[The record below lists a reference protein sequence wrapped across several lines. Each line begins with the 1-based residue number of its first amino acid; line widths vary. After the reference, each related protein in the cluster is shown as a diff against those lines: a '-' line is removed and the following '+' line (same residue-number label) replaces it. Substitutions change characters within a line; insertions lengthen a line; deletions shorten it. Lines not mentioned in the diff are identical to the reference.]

1 MALVKAA
8 NSADIAPGQS
18 KTIIVQGR
26 ELGVYN
32 VAGEFYCID
41 NMCPH
46 AGGPIAD
53 GQIEGDVV
61 YCPYHMWPFNVKTGE
76 ATFNSNVCV
85 QKYECKIEGEEVFIE
100 IG

>member
-1 MALVKAA
+1 MGLVKVAKV
-8 NSADIAPGQS
+8 SELLPGQS
-18 KTIIVQGR
+18 KTIVANGK
-26 ELGVYN
+26 EVGVYN
-32 VAGEFYCID
+32 VGGEFFCID

-53 GQIEGDVV
+53 GQIEGEVV

-85 QKYECKIEGEEVFIE
+85 QKFDCSVEGDTVFVE
-100 IG
+100 IS